1 MQRPGLQYSGL
12 SSTPAAAPATHP
24 VVVWINSPSKTPD
37 SISRGTV
44 LFTVPG
50 QNAPPAAPGQ
60 MKPTMQISTTYVTNA
75 DAVVVAEAVNW
86 VKIRHTANYM
96 ASVAIVLGGTDI
108 VKLPEDNKAIVVQD
122 EQQPPGAPVWLF
134 EVFSGTYS
142 AHNHRAQLW
151 IGDDTLTDIDGVRT
165 GVRLLGYTSTAV
177 TRDDPFAMTH
187 FVPGRVKP
195 YTELR
200 ISKVAE
206 YAEMIGKGI
215 GTPDWNGNGAGLT
228 INQAFG
234 IIGKMVTGALYSR
247 QPVVKETFIS
257 FVRIRVSL
265 DEIAASSGFS
275 GSDTLTKYSG
285 NVDTAVEAFENYPNA
300 AAVTYKMKA
309 LVNNALTAAAYV
321 YSLSFLKAADPVV
334 YAADITNL
342 HNKCITLAA
351 AVKSQLGACARGI
364 LSAANALI
372 QYLTLHDDLK
382 SRSETCEALNIA
394 PASNNSAIATQA
406 QSLP

>member
-24 VVVWINSPSKTPD
+24 VVVWITSPSKTPD

-50 QNAPPAAPGQ
+50 RNAPPAAPGQ
-60 MKPTMQISTTYVTNA
+60 MKPTMQISTTYVTDA

-86 VKIRHTANYM
+86 VRIRHTANYM
-96 ASVAIVLGGTDI
+96 ASVAIVLGGTDV

-206 YAEMIGKGI
+206 YAGMIENGI
-215 GTPDWNGNGAGLT
+215 RTTTWNGNGVGLT
-228 INQAFG
+228 IDEAFG

-247 QPVVKETFIS
+247 QPAVKETFIS
-257 FVRIRVSL
+257 FVLIRVSL
-265 DEIAASSGFS
+265 DEIAASGGAS
-275 GSDTLTKYSG
+275 GSDTLTKYSSD
-285 NVDTAVEAFENYPNA
+285 VDTAVEAFENYA
-300 AAVTYKMKA
+300 TAVTYKMKD
-309 LVNNALTAAAYV
+309 LVNNALTAATYV
-321 YSLSFLKAADPVV
+321 YSLSFLKAADPAV
-334 YAADITNL
+334 YAGVITDL
-342 HNKCITLAA
+342 HNKCIALAA
-351 AVKSQLGACARGI
+351 TVKSQLGVCARGI
-364 LSAANALI
+364 RSAANALI
-372 QYLTLHDDLK
+372 QYLTLHDDLQ
-382 SRSETCEALNIA
+382 SRDETCEALAI
-394 PASNNSAIATQA
+394 PTTSDNNAIAFKA